1 MRLCPLFLALAA
13 AAVAMAQQS
22 VPTPSLADDEEN
34 PRLMAGLERRTVTVD
49 GRERVFYVH
58 KPAGLKTPAPAL
70 FALHGGNGTAP
81 RRAQQT
87 GFNAIAARERF
98 LAVYPQGVNY
108 GWNDG
113 RNTDFLKAR
122 HENADDVAFFRAM
135 FAALTAAG
143 EADAKRLYVVGGSN
157 GGMMTHRLACEI
169 TGQLA
174 AVTILVASLPEPLA
188 PVCRPS
194 RPLPM
199 LMMNGTADPL
209 VRFDGGVV
217 ALREDNGRTI
227 PVMDTVAFWRKANG
241 CPAQAKESQAPDR
254 DPEDG
259 MRTDVF
265 TWAPCKG
272 GSEVVF
278 YKMNG
283 AGHGLPG
290 RSRVKSEVAERLG
303 GKSSNDFDSSEE
315 AWAFVKRFSLP

>member
-1 MRLCPLFLALAA
+1 MRFRTYFLVLTA
-13 AAVAMAQQS
+13 AAVARAQQG
-22 VPTPSLADDEEN
+22 VPTPSLAEDEKN

-49 GRERVFYVH
+49 GRERVFYVY
-58 KPAGLKTPAPAL
+58 KPAGIATPAPAL

-87 GFNAIAARERF
+87 GFNAIAGREKF

-122 HENADDVAFFRAM
+122 HENADDVGFFRAM
-135 FAALTAAG
+135 FAALATSG
-143 EADAKRLYVVGGSN
+143 EADVKRLYVVGGSN

-174 AVTILVASLPEPLA
+174 AVTIMVASLPEPLA

-194 RPLPM
+194 RPLPV

-227 PVMDTVAFWRKANG
+227 PVLDTVAFWRKANG
-241 CPAQAKESQAPDR
+241 CPGKAKESQVPDR